1 MRRSVVRPNKIR
13 ASLSDAAR
21 FISESTTL
29 FPTLWKRTP
38 KPVHRTLSEIGLAV
52 DECKS
57 RALESVQAATKSF
70 EKIDDLIYESGTIA
84 LCIVM

>member
-1 MRRSVVRPNKIR
+1 MRRSIVRPNKIR

-21 FISESTTL
+21 FIRESASL
-29 FPTLWKRTP
+29 FPALWKRTP
-38 KPVHRTLSEIGLAV
+38 KPVHRTLSGVKLAV

-70 EKIDDLIYESGTIA
+70 EKIDDLRCKSGTVT